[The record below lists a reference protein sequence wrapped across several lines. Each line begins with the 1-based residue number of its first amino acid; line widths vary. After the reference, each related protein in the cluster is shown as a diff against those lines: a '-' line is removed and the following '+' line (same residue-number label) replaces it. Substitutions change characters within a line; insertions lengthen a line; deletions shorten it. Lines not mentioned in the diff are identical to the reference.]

1 MNPKTAAGKRTY
13 TVARI
18 LAALTLSAVFA
29 AVLPKNRDRVI
40 RQQIVTEL
48 PELAKA
54 VGDGPWRLAKNQ
66 DTRCRAAFEQ
76 VDRRRT
82 TPETDSLPI
91 TVTCREERDG
101 LILTAATAAVHRQVR
116 LKPVDGWSLFPP
128 IAAILVAVISGRVL
142 LGLALAVFS
151 GGLLTAVDAP
161 LYGLP
166 FAALEKAAV
175 DYVWTP
181 LRSSFQ
187 LYILGFTAALIG
199 MVRVTTLAGGNA
211 GIAAVLAARAES
223 ARSTR
228 FAAFLMGLAIFFD
241 DYANT
246 IVVGTTLRPTTD
258 RFRISREKLA
268 YIVDSTAAPV
278 AGVAVISTWIGFEV
292 GLFGDL
298 MQDLGTGV
306 SGYQLF
312 FHALPVRFYCLFT
325 LLFVATSSWF
335 QRDYGTMYRAER
347 RARSTGR
354 VLRPGAVPLTGRR
367 GADVKAAGGVQPAW
381 WAAAVPV
388 LVVVFAVVF
397 GMAVDTWN
405 HAGVRPVRLKN
416 SLVSFSY
423 WTECFS
429 NADNPRVLFLS
440 AILGSVVALL
450 IAVTRRRA
458 NGGAALISPLT
469 AIRTWALGIMGI
481 QHAIAILI
489 MAWAIQAI
497 CKDIGTSVYLAA
509 ALSPLMVPGLLPLL
523 IFLLAAAIAFAI
535 GTSWATMAILIP
547 TAVPL
552 AHSLGGLPLTILA
565 AAAVLD
571 GAIFGDHC
579 SPISDTTVMSSIA
592 TSCDHLDH
600 VRTQLPYALTTMAVA
615 ALAGYVGTAFFY
627 PGWIGLVIGLCA
639 IPAILLLFGR
649 NPDMPAGG

>member
-1 MNPKTAAGKRTY
+1 MNRNAEAGNRFHGF
-13 TVARI
+13 ARI
-18 LAALTLSAVFA
+18 LAALVLATVFT

-40 RQQIVTEL
+40 HQQIVTEL
-48 PELAKA
+48 PGLAKA
-54 VGDGPWRLAKNQ
+54 AGGGPWRLAET
-66 DTRCRAAFEQ
+66 DDPRCRSGYEE
-76 VDRRRT
+76 VNRRRT

-91 TVTCREERDG
+91 TLTCREEPDG
-101 LILTAATAAVHRQVR
+101 LILTAATAGMHRQIR

-128 IAAILVAVISGRVL
+128 IAAIFVAVISGRVL
-142 LGLALAVFS
+142 LGLALAVLS
-151 GGLLTAVDAP
+151 GGMLSAGDAP
-161 LYGLP
+161 LYELP
-166 FAALEKAAV
+166 FAALERAAV

-181 LRSSFQ
+181 LSSSFQ
-187 LYILGFTAALIG
+187 LFILGFTAALIG

-211 GIAAVLAARAES
+211 GIAALLAARAES

-246 IVVGTTLRPTTD
+246 IVVGTTLRPMTD

-298 MQDLGTGV
+298 MRDLGTGV

-312 FHALPVRFYCLFT
+312 LHALPARFYCLFT
-325 LLFVATSSWF
+325 LLFVATSAWF
-335 QRDYGTMYRAER
+335 QRDYGTMYRAEY
-347 RARSTGR
+347 RAQTTGR
-354 VLRPGAVPLTGRR
+354 VLRPGATPLTGLR
-367 GADVKAAGGVQPAW
+367 GTEVKAAAGVRPAW

-388 LVVVFAVVF
+388 LIVVFAVVF
-397 GMAVDTWN
+397 GMAADTWT
-405 HAGVRPVRLKN
+405 HASVRPVRIN
-416 SLVSFSY
+416 DSLASWSF
-423 WTECFS
+423 WTACFS
-429 NADNPRVLFLS
+429 NADNPRVLFVS
-440 AILGSVVALL
+440 AVLGSVAALL
-450 IAVTRRRA
+450 IAVTRRHSTDGSA
-458 NGGAALISPLT
+458 PISPFS
-469 AIRTWALGIMGI
+469 AVKTWAMGI
-481 QHAIAILI
+481 TGIHYAIAILI

-497 CKDIGTSVYLAA
+497 CKDVGTSVYLTA
-509 ALSPLMVPGLLPLL
+509 ALSPLVLPGLLPVL
-523 IFLLAAAIAFAI
+523 IFLLAASVAFAM

-552 AHSLGGLPLTILA
+552 AHGLGGLPLTILA

-600 VRTQLPYALTTMAVA
+600 VKTQLPYALTTMAVA
-615 ALAGYVGTAFFY
+615 ALAGYVGAAFFY
-627 PGWIGLVIGLCA
+627 PGWIGLVIGFTA

-649 NPDMPAGG
+649 NPDKPADG